1 MIQVLCVD
9 DHALVREGIDFIV
22 NREPDM
28 ELIGSVATGEEAIEF
43 FRHHQPDITLMDLQL
58 ATIDGADAIRAIR
71 LAHPGA
77 RVIVLTMYESEE
89 HIHRAMSAGA
99 ATYLLKDTLAADL
112 VRVIRSVYHGERSLP
127 ADVKAA
133 LETRATHPALTAR
146 EIQIMQLV
154 SEGLRNKEIAAALS
168 ISEVTVITHLRNIYT
183 KMAVN
188 DRTAA
193 LSLAIR
199 RGIIQIR

>member
-1 MIQVLCVD
+1 
-9 DHALVREGIDFIV
+9 
-22 NREPDM
+22 
-28 ELIGSVATGEEAIEF
+28 
-43 FRHHQPDITLMDLQL
+43 
-58 ATIDGADAIRAIR
+58 
-71 LAHPGA
+71 
-77 RVIVLTMYESEE
+77 
-89 HIHRAMSAGA
+89 
-99 ATYLLKDTLAADL
+99 
-112 VRVIRSVYHGERSLP
+112 
-127 ADVKAA
+127 
-133 LETRATHPALTAR
+133 
-146 EIQIMQLV
+146 MQLV

>member
-1 MIQVLCVD
+1 M
-9 DHALVREGIDFIV
+9 
-22 NREPDM
+22 
-28 ELIGSVATGEEAIEF
+28 
-43 FRHHQPDITLMDLQL
+43 
-58 ATIDGADAIRAIR
+58 
-71 LAHPGA
+71 
-77 RVIVLTMYESEE
+77 LTMYEAEE

-112 VRVIRSVYHGERSLP
+112 VSVIRSVYHGGRELP

-133 LETRATHPALTAR
+133 LDTRATHPALTAR

-168 ISEVTVITHLRNIYT
+168 ISEVTVITHLRNIYS
-183 KMAVN
+183 KLGVN

-193 LSLAIR
+193 LALAIR

>member
-1 MIQVLCVD
+1 MIRVLCVD
-9 DHALVREGIDFIV
+9 DHALVREGIGFIIS
-22 NREPDM
+22 REPDM

-58 ATIDGADAIRAIR
+58 ATIDGADAIKAIR

-77 RVIVLTMYESEE
+77 RVIVLTMYEAEE
-89 HIHRAMSAGA
+89 HIHRAVSAGA

-112 VRVIRSVYHGERSLP
+112 VCVIRSVHLGEQALP
-127 ADVKAA
+127 ADVKAV
-133 LETRATHPALTAR
+133 LETRAHHPALTAR
-146 EIQIMQLV
+146 EIEIMQLV

-168 ISEVTVITHLRNIYT
+168 ISEVTVITHLRNIYS
-183 KMAVN
+183 KMGVN

-199 RGIIQIR
+199 RGVIQIR